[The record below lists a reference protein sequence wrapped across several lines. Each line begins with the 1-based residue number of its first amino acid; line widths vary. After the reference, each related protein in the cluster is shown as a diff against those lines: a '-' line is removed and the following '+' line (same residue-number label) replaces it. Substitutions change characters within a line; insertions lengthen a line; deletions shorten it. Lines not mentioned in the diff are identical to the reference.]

1 MQPTLFSLGQG
12 NPSLQARVFLAT
24 LKKLLTTSDVK
35 SVARRPWLIPAL
47 LCAQALV
54 QHAQARADVN
64 QCVVNAEKGQELR
77 QSGALLD
84 AQRALRA
91 CAADQ
96 CPALIRKDCSL
107 WLHQIDEEL
116 PSLILAVTDAG
127 GQDVTVESLII
138 DELLQPLGSV
148 ALPIHLDP
156 GQRKVSVVVQRQRYE
171 RTVILR
177 SGERNRVL
185 AFTTAIAP
193 LSPLTKPEGRP
204 RSNVV
209 SWALLGASGVAFA
222 SFAYLG
228 ITGSQRAEA
237 LRNSCAPDCTD
248 SQVNSAR
255 HRLWGA
261 DAALAIGLTTGAIA
275 TWLQLRPDPA
285 SPVEQRSA
293 QGLSVRFGRAAATLS
308 WRGQF

>member
-1 MQPTLFSLGQG
+1 M
-12 NPSLQARVFLAT
+12 
-24 LKKLLTTSDVK
+24 
-35 SVARRPWLIPAL
+35 
-47 LCAQALV
+47 
-54 QHAQARADVN
+54 QHAPARADVH
-64 QCVVNAEKGQELR
+64 QCVVDAEKGQEFR
-77 QSGALLD
+77 QSGALLE

-91 CAADQ
+91 CAADR

-107 WLHQIDEEL
+107 WLHQVDEEL
-116 PSLILAVTDAG
+116 PSLILAVTDAN
-127 GQDVTVESLII
+127 GQDVAVESLII
-138 DELLQPLGSV
+138 DELPQPLGSV

-156 GQRKVSVVVQRQRYE
+156 GQHKVLIIVQGQRHE

-177 SGERNRVL
+177 SRERNRVV
-185 AFTTAIAP
+185 AFTTAMAP
-193 LSPLTKPEGRP
+193 LSPLSKPAQRP
-204 RSNVV
+204 RSNVA

-222 SFAYLG
+222 AFAYLG
-228 ITGSQRAEA
+228 ITGSQRADA
-237 LRNSCAPDCTD
+237 LQNSCAPGCTD

-285 SPVEQRSA
+285 SAAEQRST
-293 QGLSVRFGRAAATLS
+293 QGLSVGFGRAAASLF